1 MTQEN
6 REKIRKKIKD
16 DLTVIER
23 EINDLNET
31 SKAVAPDCTLDDI
44 GRTEAMNDVMVN
56 TKILKQAEIKY
67 YQLKNALEQVDDE
80 SFGRCIVC
88 DELINVERLM
98 VRPESIRCI
107 ECASANL

>member
-6 REKIRKKIKD
+6 REQIRKKIQN
-16 DLTVIER
+16 DLTSIER

-31 SKAVAPDCTLDDI
+31 SKAIAPDCTLDDI

-56 TKILKQAEIKY
+56 TKILKQAEVKY
-67 YQLKNALEQVDDE
+67 YQLKNALEKVDNK

-98 VRPESIRCI
+98 VRPESTHCI
-107 ECASANL
+107 ECAR